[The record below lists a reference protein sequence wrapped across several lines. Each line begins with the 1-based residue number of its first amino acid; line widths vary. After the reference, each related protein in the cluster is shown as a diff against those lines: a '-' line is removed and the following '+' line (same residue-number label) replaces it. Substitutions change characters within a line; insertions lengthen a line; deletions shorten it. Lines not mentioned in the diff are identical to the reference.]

1 MPAET
6 QVTPLNSLEYSAY
19 LNAEG
24 LVPTEPSGKIG
35 AYAIF
40 SEDQTLQ
47 YVGYSRDIFLSLKQ
61 HLVRRPHDCYWFK
74 TQFVDKPNRTLLE
87 AIRNDW
93 MAENG
98 SEPLGNGPDQTKWEQ
113 AIDVKAA
120 MTPEELNQYN
130 DPQLDERSQVKVLKQ
145 SARRIEA
152 EILAILSERG
162 IQEPLRFNPKLKE
175 TGLLDLK

>member
-1 MPAET
+1 MPSEI
-6 QVTPLNSLEYSAY
+6 QVTALSSIEYCPY
-19 LNAEG
+19 LDQEG
-24 LVPTEPSGKIG
+24 LLPTEPSGKIG

-61 HLVRRPHDCYWFK
+61 HLIRQPRHCYWFK
-74 TQFVDKPNRTLLE
+74 TQFVEKPNRTLLE
-87 AIRNDW
+87 SIRNDW
-93 MAENG
+93 IAENG
-98 SEPLGNGPDQTKWEQ
+98 SAPLGNGPEQAKWEQ

-152 EILAILSERG
+152 EILEILSERG
-162 IQEPLRFNPKLKE
+162 VQEPLRFNPKLKE

>member
-1 MPAET
+1 MPSET
-6 QVTPLNSLEYSAY
+6 QVIPLSSIEYCPY
-19 LNAEG
+19 LDKEG

-40 SEDQTLQ
+40 SADKTLQ

-61 HLVRRPHDCYWFK
+61 HLIRQPRHCYWFK
-74 TQFVDKPNRTLLE
+74 SQFIEKPNRTLLE

-93 MAENG
+93 MTENG
-98 SEPLGNGPDQTKWEQ
+98 SEPPGNGPDQSRWEQ

-120 MTPEELNQYN
+120 MTPEERSQYQ
-130 DPQLDERSQVKVLKQ
+130 DPQLDEPAQVKILKQ

-162 IQEPLRFNPKLKE
+162 VQEPLRFNPKLKE